1 MNRILIVGHSASG
14 YQTVESVLQQRGMC
28 SPHPSRR
35 EELLPQDITST
46 LCKVHKTPHIEHM
59 TVEDDIEQ
67 LQVAPI
73 WHGMAMDLMLGNLEQ
88 ELWGWADPQAIYTL
102 DYWAQLDDQLTFVL
116 VYDKP
121 QSALVNAATK
131 LDNLPAPDLEQRL
144 SNWMAYNGALL
155 HFFLRHTDRCLLVN
169 AQQVRHNTDGCLQ
182 KLQPLLRAPLL
193 SLTEDETVDDV
204 TTDGTQLSTYPIHTM
219 IPEQKLTDV
228 INLAGLKTTKAHEI
242 LQGSAMESYLLNQ
255 VLTEYPA
262 CLALYAELQSAA
274 SLPLQEPS
282 QANSNAAQA
291 WGALVQQRTLAI
303 ELASGLHETYQGLRL
318 NLEQT
323 IVEQAKESELRL
335 TQLHQ
340 VQEELESHYIR
351 KQELE
356 QRSAEQSRE
365 IQRQAELVK
374 QKEAEK
380 SALNKALAD
389 AQIELEETKSSG
401 QQKLGEQNAQLQMLS
416 EESELLLSHLH
427 LVQEELEHHYQ
438 QKQEL
443 ELRSTEYSREIQ
455 RQAELAE
462 QKEVEKSAL
471 NKALTE
477 KQKLLEAAQS
487 EGLQKLDEQ
496 NMQLKTLSDENSLL
510 LSQLHRVQE
519 ELERY
524 YLDNQ
529 LLKKQLPAPMYGAA
543 ARVKQELG
551 YRLGSVMIKRSR
563 SLVGWLGMPWALA
576 AERQA
581 WRQQSENHPQK
592 VLPAIDT
599 YRDAHEAERV
609 KCHLSYR
616 LGQVLIRN
624 GKSPLGW
631 VKLPFALGREVQQ
644 FRRQRKEV

>member
-35 EELLPQDITST
+35 EELLPQEITST

-121 QSALVNAATK
+121 QSALVNVATK
-131 LDNLPAPDLEQRL
+131 LDNLPAPDLELPL

-193 SLTEDETVDDV
+193 SLTEDETVDGV
-204 TTDGTQLSTYPIHTM
+204 TTDGTQLSAYPIHTM
-219 IPEQKLTDV
+219 IPAQKLTDV
-228 INLAGLKTTKAHEI
+228 INLAGLKTPKAHEI

-255 VLTEYPA
+255 VLAEYPA

-274 SLPLQEPS
+274 SLPLQEPH
-282 QANSNAAQA
+282 QASTNAAQA

-335 TQLHQ
+335 SQLHQ
-340 VQEELESHYIR
+340 VQEELESHYLQ
-351 KQELE
+351 KQALE
-356 QRSAEQSRE
+356 QHSAAQSRE
-365 IQRQAELVK
+365 IQRQAELVN

-380 SALNKALAD
+380 SALNKAL
-389 AQIELEETKSSG
+389 T
-401 QQKLGEQNAQLQMLS
+401 EQ
-416 EESELLLSHLH
+416 
-427 LVQEELEHHYQ
+427 
-438 QKQEL
+438 
-443 ELRSTEYSREIQ
+443 
-455 RQAELAE
+455 
-462 QKEVEKSAL
+462 
-471 NKALTE
+471 
-477 KQKLLEAAQS
+477 QKLLEAAQS
-487 EGLQKLDEQ
+487 DGKQKLDEQ

-519 ELERY
+519 GLERS

-529 LLKKQLPAPMYGAA
+529 YLKKQLPVPMYGAA
-543 ARVKQELG
+543 DRVKQELG

-563 SLVGWLGMPWALA
+563 SLTGWLGMPWALR
-576 AERQA
+576 AETRAYQL
-581 WRQQSENHPQK
+581 QCEDHT
-592 VLPAIDT
+592 VLDLPPIHT
-599 YRDAHEAERV
+599 YCDAHEAERI
-609 KCHLSYR
+609 KNHLSHR
-616 LGQVLIRN
+616 LGQTLIQN
-624 GKSPLGW
+624 SKSPLGW
-631 VKLPFALGREVQQ
+631 VKLPFVLGQDVRQ
-644 FRRQRKEV
+644 FRRQRRGA